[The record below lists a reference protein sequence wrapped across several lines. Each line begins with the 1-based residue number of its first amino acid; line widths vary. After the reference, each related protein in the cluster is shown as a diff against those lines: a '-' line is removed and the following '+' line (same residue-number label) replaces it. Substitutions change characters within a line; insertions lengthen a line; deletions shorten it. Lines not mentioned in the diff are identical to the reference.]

1 MLLGGVHV
9 GADEDAVEDAAAELL
24 VDEALVVL
32 KEERRENVGNVGNGN
47 YFLKKLIKRSI
58 FLRLF
63 SRRDAENIFVW
74 TFWMPCVGITL

>member
-32 KEERRENVGNVGNGN
+32 KRGKGKKCGKCGKRE
-47 YFLKKLIKRSI
+47 
-58 FLRLF
+58 LF
-63 SRRDAENIFVW
+63 FNQ
-74 TFWMPCVGITL
+74 

>member
-32 KEERRENVGNVGNGN
+32 KRGKGKNVGNGI
-47 YFLKKLIKRSI
+47 YFLSMNKTVYFFAVVFPQRYSKYFCMDLV
-58 FLRLF
+58 
-63 SRRDAENIFVW
+63 DAMQSE
-74 TFWMPCVGITL
+74 

>member
-32 KEERRENVGNVGNGN
+32 KRG
-47 YFLKKLIKRSI
+47 KRGKMWEMGFI
-58 FLRLF
+58 FYQ
-63 SRRDAENIFVW
+63 
-74 TFWMPCVGITL
+74 